1 MYKRK
6 KIEAYYEKVWNFLSE
21 YLLIVVLWQV
31 VRKEV
36 ICQKKVDTPGLFIE
50 VWPSLEGILK
60 SLFQKRLILETLFG
74 KTMRELKWITIFTPY
89 SVRISLIIAN
99 ILIFKYNLS
108 NIFDNIIPLFNE
120 IHVNAHVRT
129 YELYSYLPSFGHNDF
144 FFSIQSKRNRYS

>member
-1 MYKRK
+1 MKFSIRISSYCCSMAGGSERSYLSK
-6 KIEAYYEKVWNFLSE
+6 KSGYPWSIYRGVT
-21 YLLIVVLWQV
+21 IVE
-31 VRKEV
+31 RP
-36 ICQKKVDTPGLFIE
+36 IKKL
-50 VWPSLEGILK
+50 
-60 SLFQKRLILETLFG
+60 LFQNRLVLKTLFG
-74 KTMRELKWITIFTPY
+74 KTMRELKWITVFTPY
-89 SVRISLIIAN
+89 SVRISLKIAN

>member
-1 MYKRK
+1 MKFSIRISSYCCSMAGGSERSYLSK
-6 KIEAYYEKVWNFLSE
+6 KSGYPWSIYRGVTIVGMHIKITFSKAVDIRNFIWKNYAWVE
-21 YLLIVVLWQV
+21 MNYH
-31 VRKEV
+31 
-36 ICQKKVDTPGLFIE
+36 
-50 VWPSLEGILK
+50 
-60 SLFQKRLILETLFG
+60 
-74 KTMRELKWITIFTPY
+74 FTPY

>member
-1 MYKRK
+1 MKKCEIFYQNIFLLLFYGRWFGKKLFVKKKWIPLVYLSRCDHRWKAYKD
-6 KIEAYYEKVWNFLSE
+6 YF
-21 YLLIVVLWQV
+21 
-31 VRKEV
+31 
-36 ICQKKVDTPGLFIE
+36 
-50 VWPSLEGILK
+50 
-60 SLFQKRLILETLFG
+60 FQKRLILETLFG

-129 YELYSYLPSFGHNDF
+129 YKLYSYLPSFGHNDF

>member
-1 MYKRK
+1 MKFSIRISSYCCSMAGGSERSYLSK
-6 KIEAYYEKVWNFLSE
+6 KSGYPWSIYRGVT
-21 YLLIVVLWQV
+21 IVGMHI
-31 VRKEV
+31 K
-36 ICQKKVDTPGLFIE
+36 ITFSKAI
-50 VWPSLEGILK
+50 
-60 SLFQKRLILETLFG
+60 RLILETLFG

-108 NIFDNIIPLFNE
+108 NIFDSIIPLFNE

-129 YELYSYLPSFGHNDF
+129 YELYRYLPSFGHNDF